1 MRNPSAGDVLFTD
14 VVHALKAPFTATQ
27 WSGISN
33 PVGRLA
39 KRCFHGCPHSS
50 RDAKVRYRLLSEVW
64 LIAWGVY

>member
-1 MRNPSAGDVLFTD
+1 MKNISASDLLYTD
-14 VVHALKAPFTATQ
+14 VVHALKASYTATQ
-27 WSGISN
+27 RSGISN

-50 RDAKVRYRLLSEVW
+50 LDAKVRYRLLSEVW